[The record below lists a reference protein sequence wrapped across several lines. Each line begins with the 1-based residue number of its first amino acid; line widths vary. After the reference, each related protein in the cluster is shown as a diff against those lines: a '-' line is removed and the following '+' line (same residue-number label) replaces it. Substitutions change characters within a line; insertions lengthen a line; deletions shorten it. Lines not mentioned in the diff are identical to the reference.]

1 MGHLGAPPDPGGANS
16 LNGPLEGI
24 RVLDFTWA
32 LAGPF
37 ATMQLADLGAEV
49 VKVEYP
55 ETHEKERGFGPYHD
69 GISTFFFSPNRGK
82 LGIAIDL
89 KAPEGKDLVKRLV
102 RTADVVCENF
112 RPGTMDR
119 LGLGWRALH
128 EENPRLVYA
137 ALSGFGQTGPYSSMA
152 AVDAVAQAMGGTMSL
167 NGEADGPPMRIG
179 VSVGDMAAG
188 LYLTIGI
195 LAALRARDV
204 TGEGQLLDVALME
217 AQIALSE
224 NAIVRQ
230 SAFGDNPTR
239 QGSRHPLVAPF
250 GPYPTSDGWI
260 VVANVKEWELFCAL
274 IERDDMALDDRYL
287 TNRARLENVDALEVE
302 LSAVLAMRTT
312 DEWFALIEPANVCAI
327 GKVNS
332 VADLFDDPHVAA
344 REMLVDVPMPYGKP
358 GSLKLPNSPLH
369 LSGTPTVVGRTM
381 PEHGGDT
388 NRVLEDWVG
397 MSESE
402 IEDLRARGVVK

>member
-1 MGHLGAPPDPGGANS
+1 M
-16 LNGPLEGI
+16 NGPLEGI

-89 KAPEGKDLVKRLV
+89 KAPEGKALVKRLA
-102 RTADVVCENF
+102 RSADVLCENF
-112 RPGTMDR
+112 RPGTMER
-119 LGLGWRALH
+119 LGLGWSVLR

-167 NGEADGPPMRIG
+167 NGDAGGPPMRIG
-179 VSVGDMAAG
+179 VSIGDMTAG

-204 TGEGQLLDVALME
+204 TGEGQLLDVSLME
-217 AQIALSE
+217 AQIALCE
-224 NAIVRQ
+224 NAIVRH

-260 VVANVKEWELFCAL
+260 VIANVKEWELFCAL
-274 IERDDMALDDRYL
+274 IGRDDMALDERYL
-287 TNRARLENVDALEVE
+287 TNRARLENVETLESE
-302 LSAVLAMRTT
+302 LCGVLCERPT
-312 DEWFALIEPANVCAI
+312 DEWFNLIEPANVCAI

-344 REMLVDVPMPYGKP
+344 RQMLVDVPMPYGKP
-358 GSLKLPNSPLH
+358 GALKLPNSPLH
-369 LSGTPTVVGRTM
+369 LSGTPTVVGRAM

-388 NRVLEDWVG
+388 DHVFAEWLG
-397 MSESE
+397 MGTAEVAE
-402 IEDLRARGVVK
+402 LRGRGIVK